1 MKIQKD
7 KTIDEYECI
16 LDDMGELKEINND
29 SAGILRYAIVE
40 QAIVDYANIN
50 RRLGRERA
58 KKEYQQNKGLILKY
72 TWELEGIL
80 DFFESQW
87 FEMLCDLDKDKLINL
102 LKSKT
107 DVLIKKKEQAQ
118 RTTYGKERQTDNI
131 KTKIDC
137 H

>member
-40 QAIVDYANIN
+40 QAIVDYANTN

-72 TWELEGIL
+72 TWELEEIL
-80 DFFESQW
+80 NFFESQW
-87 FEMLCDLDKDKLINL
+87 FEMLCDLDKDKMINL

-107 DVLIKKKEQAQ
+107 DVLIKKKEKAQ

-131 KTKIDC
+131 KT
-137 H
+137 

>member
-40 QAIVDYANIN
+40 QAIVDYANTN

-72 TWELEGIL
+72 TWELEEIL

-131 KTKIDC
+131 KTEIDC